1 MINKLFS
8 TQQQQSLFPSCLYF
22 ILSFV
27 FLKATSSTPSPRPL
41 PRPSSPPLI
50 RLSMSPLVPVT
61 FYHVCLCASIWALK
75 RFATTLSRF
84 NWQPVCL
91 YTNVCV
97 CVCVRLVRRCL
108 SPAVFTI
115 DKRQHWQHR
124 RFRFPPRSFS
134 MTFLRCIYSNLLT
147 LLYCS
152 EKVSIKH
159 RHTHTHTN
167 LYTSDRVFWNPYTV
181 SKLTVYAEFHY
192 QVKTRRTREVSVGDD
207 RVFIDL
213 FCPYFAQHFY
223 WVIES

>member
-159 RHTHTHTN
+159 RHTHTLIQISIRVTGYFETPI
-167 LYTSDRVFWNPYTV
+167 LYQSSQYMQSFIIRWKPDERGRLASATTVFLSIFSAHILHSIFT
-181 SKLTVYAEFHY
+181 
-192 QVKTRRTREVSVGDD
+192 
-207 RVFIDL
+207 
-213 FCPYFAQHFY
+213 
-223 WVIES
+223 ES